1 MGGVEDICE
10 VVTDKSTGTGESAV
24 IVLQSKRSPTEGGL
38 AITELQSNE
47 VRKYA
52 LQVAVAL
59 FGLATPGISNSLR
72 PYPVDSEGNPLVD
85 ATGMPRFDKPVAAW
99 QVAVPVTARL
109 V

>member
-1 MGGVEDICE
+1 MRVEDMCE
-10 VVTDKSTGTGESAV
+10 VVLDKSNGTGQTAV
-24 IVLQSKRSPTEGGL
+24 IVLQSKRPPTEGSL
-38 AITELQSNE
+38 AITELQGDP

-52 LQVAVAL
+52 LQIATSV

-72 PYPVDSEGNPLVD
+72 PYPVDSAGNPLCD
-85 ATGMPRFDKPVAAW
+85 ESGTPQFDRPVAAW